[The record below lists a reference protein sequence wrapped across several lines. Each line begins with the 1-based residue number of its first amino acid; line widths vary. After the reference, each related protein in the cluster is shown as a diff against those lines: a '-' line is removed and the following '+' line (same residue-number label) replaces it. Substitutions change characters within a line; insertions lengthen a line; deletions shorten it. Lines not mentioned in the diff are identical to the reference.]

1 MRISGQFGYNKD
13 MQITLE
19 TDYAVRCLVY
29 LKDHPKQMSVL
40 GDISSVTHIPPAFL
54 SKILQKMVKRGLVR
68 SHKGKKGG
76 FKLAKD
82 PEHISVYDIMLAACG
97 CETVLKVVCARSGKP
112 CEFIKTCKIHGVW
125 GDLGKIIRMILESR
139 KLSQL

>member
-1 MRISGQFGYNKD
+1 

-29 LKDHPKQMSVL
+29 LKDHNKEVSVL
-40 GDISSVTHIPPAFL
+40 GDISAVTLIPPAFL
-54 SKILQKMVKRGLVR
+54 SKILQKMVKRGLVK
-68 SHKGKKGG
+68 SQKGKKGG
-76 FKLAKD
+76 FRLAKD
-82 PEHISVYDIMLAACG
+82 SERVSVYDIMLATCG
-97 CETVLKVVCARSGKP
+97 GATVLKVVCAKSGKP
-112 CEFIKTCKIHGVW
+112 CVFLKTCKIHGVW